1 MKIEAPVGVTSTHPR
16 DLLRISDL
24 TSGELTCLLDLAAA
38 MKADPHRWRAEHDGK
53 AVGCYFAKPSIRTR
67 VSFETA
73 AWRLGMLPIMLRP
86 DELQLGR
93 GELIRDTA
101 AVLAR
106 YVDAIVIRTFAQV
119 DIEQVATYACVPVI
133 NALSDDHHPCQA
145 LADLLTLR
153 ERFGALAGLTLAYV
167 GDGNNVANS
176 LMQAGALAGMTI
188 RVASPAG
195 YEPDRNVVAGA
206 QGLAATSGGS
216 IEVTN
221 EPLAAVE
228 GADAVYTDVW
238 VSMGEEAEQAERL
251 ERLRAYQVNGA
262 LMSRASKHA
271 VFLHCLPAHRGE
283 EVADGVIDGGRS
295 IVFEQAGNRLPT
307 QQAVLHTL
315 LSGAWDAA

>member
-1 MKIEAPVGVTSTHPR
+1 MKIEAPVAVTSTHPR

-24 TSGELTCLLDLAAA
+24 TSGELTCLLDLAGA

-53 AVGCYFAKPSIRTR
+53 AVGCYFAKPSTRTR

-73 AWRLGMLPIMLRP
+73 AWRLGMLQIN
-86 DELQLGR
+86 
-93 GELIRDTA
+93 
-101 AVLAR
+101 
-106 YVDAIVIRTFAQV
+106 
-119 DIEQVATYACVPVI
+119 VP
-133 NALSDDHHPCQA
+133 
-145 LADLLTLR
+145 
-153 ERFGALAGLTLAYV
+153 
-167 GDGNNVANS
+167 NS
-176 LMQAGALAGMTI
+176 LMQAGALTGMTI

-283 EVADGVIDGGRS
+283 EVADGVIDGSRS